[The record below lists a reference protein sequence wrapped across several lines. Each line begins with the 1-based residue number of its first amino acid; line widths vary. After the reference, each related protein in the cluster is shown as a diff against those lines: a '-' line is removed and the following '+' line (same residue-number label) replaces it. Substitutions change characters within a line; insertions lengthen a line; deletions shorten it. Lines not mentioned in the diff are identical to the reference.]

1 MKTKDLMALAA
12 FCGCALFVS
21 SCGDDKKGETPAAP
35 AAASAQAPAA
45 PAATPAEQAPAAAPA
60 PAAQEMS
67 TATPPVAVTPPAP
80 ESPAP
85 QATAPAAPKVELG
98 SVKSYDDLLSV
109 TKVARNEEAKAAFTA
124 LKEGK
129 ADINAEMPEGHKTP
143 LAWVAQRGLA
153 DAAAF
158 LISQGADVNQTCGKA
173 KYTPFMHAAWSQDIP
188 TMKVLLKAGADPKA
202 VDRDGRSALFDALRR
217 GPFSMGSAPDYKAL
231 ADFFVDECGLDLQAA
246 DEKGVTP
253 LMYNIVYYTPDQ
265 LQHLISK
272 GADPKAKTKAGLSLV
287 HYVCGNGDPA
297 KALEQLKALE
307 QYDLDYKM
315 EGYEGPTAL
324 HRVLTS
330 RRCKDAIPLL
340 EYLLAKGVRTDYAWP
355 KVKLGL
361 IYAAATN
368 IIADS
373 PALLQYLIDHKMGD
387 VNEAMPSSGATPLM
401 DVKKDFMVEVLI
413 KAGADP
419 KMVDKAGKTAYQRA
433 TRPEVKKA
441 LEACGVTE

>member
-1 MKTKDLMALAA
+1 MKTKDLMAMAA
-12 FCGCALFVS
+12 FCGCALLVS

-35 AAASAQAPAA
+35 AAAPAQAPAA
-45 PAATPAEQAPAAAPA
+45 PAATPAEQAPAPAAPA
-60 PAAQEMS
+60 EQETSTVTTPA
-67 TATPPVAVTPPAP
+67 AVTPPAP
-80 ESPAP
+80 E
-85 QATAPAAPKVELG
+85 PAAKVELG
-98 SVKSYDDLLSV
+98 SIKSYDDLLSV
-109 TKVARNEEAKAAFTA
+109 TKIARNEDAKAVFTA

-217 GPFSMGSAPDYKAL
+217 GPFSIGPSPDYNAL
-231 ADFFVDECGLDLQAA
+231 ADFFVDECGLDLNAA
-246 DEKGVTP
+246 DEKGLTP
-253 LMYNIVYYTPDQ
+253 LMYNIVFYTPDQ

-272 GADPKAKTKAGLSLV
+272 GADPKAKTKDGLSLV
-287 HYVCGNGDPA
+287 YYVCGGGNPA
-297 KALEQLKALE
+297 KSLEQLKALE

-330 RRCKDAIPLL
+330 MHCKDSVPLL
-340 EYLLAKGVRTDYAWP
+340 EYLLEKGVRTDYAWP
-355 KVKLGL
+355 KVKYGL
-361 IYAAATN
+361 IYAAASN

-387 VNEAMPSSGATPLM
+387 VNEVLPAGGTTPLM
-401 DVKKDFMVEVLI
+401 AVKKGFMVEVLL

-433 TRPEVKKA
+433 TSPEVKKA
-441 LEACGVTE
+441 FEACGVTE